1 MEGGN
6 SVAVV
11 NVGGSVLKGLLSQLS
26 LIVWDQD
33 DPYDM
38 GGDHCFL
45 PGGNGILVDA
55 LTQNVATIFEKSVHA
70 IRYGRDSVKVNYWGQ
85 LFERDMAFFTVPLR
99 VFKSGSIR
107 FILEFP
113 QQKLDTV
120 KRLSFGIFRDDGKP
134 VDKNLDKKK
143 WRLLIMYFWIRQ
155 ASSDKKLSHGSTD
168 PYCHYKN
175 IQTRRKP
182 VPLPQ
187 TSQRVNFLL
196 SRVKRRRAKAPHNYI
211 SSDIPNR

>member
-11 NVGGSVLKGLLSQLS
+11 NVGGSVLKEASYNELLEKARKARQELSQLS
-26 LIVWDQD
+26 LIVSDQD

-70 IRYGRDSVKVNYWGQ
+70 IRYGRDSVKSSLN
-85 LFERDMAFFTVPLR
+85 
-99 VFKSGSIR
+99 KSW
-107 FILEFP
+107 
-113 QQKLDTV
+113 TH
-120 KRLSFGIFRDDGKP
+120 FRDDGKP
-134 VDKNLDKKK
+134 VDENLDKKK